1 MRIVT
6 IIILFTELIIFI
18 LLISYS
24 IRLSYSFLLLVLKFR
39 LLLKFH
45 YCKHARLYC
54 TLNNNYALIHTINKI
69 TFTPYKALFH
79 STNIPSLTY
88 TRTNIV
94 TITIHLSLYK
104 QIKIDSI
111 PTIVSPAMSYTR
123 VKHEK
128 HLSLSVFNN
137 G

>member
-1 MRIVT
+1 MRTVYC
-6 IIILFTELIIFI
+6 IITALFTELIIFI
-18 LLISYS
+18 LLISYF
-24 IRLSYSFLLLVLKFR
+24 IRISYSFLLLVLKFR
-39 LLLKFH
+39 LLLKCH
-45 YCKHARLYC
+45 YYKHARLYY
-54 TLNNNYALIHTINKI
+54 TLNNNYALIHTIHKI

-94 TITIHLSLYK
+94 TIHLSLYK

-111 PTIVSPAMSYTR
+111 PKILSPAVSYTR

-128 HLSLSVFNN
+128 HLSISVFNN